1 MSIIKYYTHVKNNMD
16 GTADFKIFKL
26 PKNTL
31 SFQDGMIDVIGNLPI
46 DIDCAGEDVEVI
58 IEPWIKLKGLH
69 SNSYSFRAMGD
80 IIRGDC
86 PESSYTSVK
95 MAGNYF
101 KGIHYL

>member
-31 SFQDGMIDVIGNLPI
+31 SFQDGMIDKIGNLLI
-46 DIDCAGEDVEVI
+46 EIDCAGEDVDVI

-69 SNSYSFRAMGD
+69 SNSYSFRAMTD
-80 IIRGDC
+80 IIRCDC
-86 PESSYTSVK
+86 PESTPVK

-101 KGIHYL
+101 KGIHYV